1 MHAWWHSACM
11 HCHSGSVLQITSMTP
26 GLISGMQRAVGTIIG
41 GLLGLGFQ
49 ETGQLGVVIS
59 MSFLITAVAVPVA
72 TYVGSEYA
80 GKLCILTYIIGE
92 QTHQY
97 VTLLTTQRFV
107 S

>member
-1 MHAWWHSACM
+1 
-11 HCHSGSVLQITSMTP
+11 MTP